1 VLDNLLHNASKAI
14 PEEGGELSIR
24 SYRKDTWGVV
34 EINNTG
40 QISEEEK
47 DRLILGESRGRGL
60 HISTRLIKNMKGV
73 MSVESRGG
81 QTTFC
86 VMLPLVEPKDAK
98 DH

>member
-14 PEEGGELSIR
+14 PAEGGELSIR

-34 EINNTG
+34 EISNTG

-47 DRLILGESRGRGL
+47 DRLILGEGRGRGL
-60 HISTRLIKNMKGV
+60 NITTRLIKNMNGV

-81 QTTFC
+81 QTTFW
-86 VMLPLVEPKDAK
+86 VMLPLVEPKDAN